1 MWLRELLL
9 NKLFLTVN
17 LIKACRSISPNAKI
31 IISAIIPWSTGR
43 GIMADISAIIP
54 RPVDHD
60 VTDHIIGKINSYL
73 HKTLSNE
80 LKFKFICTYKPFTD
94 AGKVRRELYAII
106 EGCLHLYM
114 EGTSKFRFFF
124 LRVISTLSD

>member
-17 LIKACRSISPNAKI
+17 LIKACRSISPNVKI
-31 IISAIIPWSTGR
+31 I
-43 GIMADISAIIP
+43 ISAIIP

-73 HKTLSNE
+73 HNTLSSE
-80 LKFKFICTYKPFTD
+80 LKFKFILYIQAFYSCWKSQKRTLCYY
-94 AGKVRRELYAII
+94 RRVPAFIYGRHKQA
-106 EGCLHLYM
+106 
-114 EGTSKFRFFF
+114 
-124 LRVISTLSD
+124 

>member
-17 LIKACRSISPNAKI
+17 LIKACRSISPNVKI
-31 IISAIIPWSTGR
+31 IISAT
-43 GIMADISAIIP
+43 IP

-94 AGKVRRELYAII
+94 AGKVRRELYAIR